1 MTLCVHT
8 LSRMWPIDVEI
19 QKVLQL
25 PDKELKSL
33 LRELRKRG
41 LVAKA

>member
-1 MTLCVHT
+1 MLK

-33 LRELRKRG
+33 LRALRKRG
-41 LVAKA
+41 LVAQA

>member
-1 MTLCVHT
+1 MRAHMNP
-8 LSRMWPIDVEI
+8 MWSIAVEI
-19 QKVLQL
+19 EKVLLL

-41 LVAKA
+41 LVAQA